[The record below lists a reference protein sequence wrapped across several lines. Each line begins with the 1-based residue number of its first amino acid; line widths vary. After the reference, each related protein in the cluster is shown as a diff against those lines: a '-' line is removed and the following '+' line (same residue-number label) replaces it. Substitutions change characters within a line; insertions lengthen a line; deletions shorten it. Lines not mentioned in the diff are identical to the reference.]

1 MEQKVDKLKDSLV
14 FILDKLENMEKQ
26 VRKQEQEI
34 ENYIKKNR
42 SIDFN
47 ELVAAHLKPTK
58 TSIELLREEI
68 DELQQLIT
76 LLFEGIKIDASSKKI
91 YYCLWVKQG
100 SYKRGEKL
108 LAV

>member
-34 ENYIKKNR
+34 KNYIKKNR

-47 ELVAAHLKPTK
+47 ELVAAHLKSTK

-68 DELQQLIT
+68 DELHQLIT
-76 LLFEGIKIDASSKKI
+76 LLFEEIKNNP
-91 YYCLWVKQG
+91 
-100 SYKRGEKL
+100 E
-108 LAV
+108 

>member
-47 ELVAAHLKPTK
+47 ELVAAHLKSTK

-76 LLFEGIKIDASSKKI
+76 LLFEGIKKHP
-91 YYCLWVKQG
+91 
-100 SYKRGEKL
+100 
-108 LAV
+108 

>member
-26 VRKQEQEI
+26 VRKQEQDI

-47 ELVAAHLKPTK
+47 ELVAAHLKSTK

-76 LLFEGIKIDASSKKI
+76 LLFEGIK
-91 YYCLWVKQG
+91 KQP
-100 SYKRGEKL
+100 
-108 LAV
+108 

>member
-47 ELVAAHLKPTK
+47 ELVAAHLKSTK

-76 LLFEGIKIDASSKKI
+76 LLFEGIK
-91 YYCLWVKQG
+91 KQP
-100 SYKRGEKL
+100 YK
-108 LAV
+108 

>member
-47 ELVAAHLKPTK
+47 ELVASTK

-68 DELQQLIT
+68 DELHQLIT
-76 LLFEGIKIDASSKKI
+76 LLFEEIKNNP
-91 YYCLWVKQG
+91 
-100 SYKRGEKL
+100 E
-108 LAV
+108 

>member
-26 VRKQEQEI
+26 VKKQEQEI

-47 ELVAAHLKPTK
+47 ELVAAHLKSTK

-76 LLFEGIKIDASSKKI
+76 LLFEGIK
-91 YYCLWVKQG
+91 KQP
-100 SYKRGEKL
+100 
-108 LAV
+108 

>member
-1 MEQKVDKLKDSLV
+1 MEQKIDKLKDSLV

-47 ELVAAHLKPTK
+47 ELVAAHLKSTK

-76 LLFEGIKIDASSKKI
+76 LLFEGIK
-91 YYCLWVKQG
+91 KQP
-100 SYKRGEKL
+100 
-108 LAV
+108 

>member
-1 MEQKVDKLKDSLV
+1 
-14 FILDKLENMEKQ
+14 MEKQ

-42 SIDFN
+42 SIDVN
-47 ELVAAHLKPTK
+47 ELVAAHLKSTK

-76 LLFEGIKIDASSKKI
+76 LLFEGIK
-91 YYCLWVKQG
+91 KQP
-100 SYKRGEKL
+100 
-108 LAV
+108 

>member
-1 MEQKVDKLKDSLV
+1 MEQKVDEIKDSLV

-26 VRKQEQEI
+26 VRKQEQDI

-47 ELVAAHLKPTK
+47 ELVAAHLKSTK

-68 DELQQLIT
+68 EELQQLIT
-76 LLFEGIKIDASSKKI
+76 LLFEGIK
-91 YYCLWVKQG
+91 KQP
-100 SYKRGEKL
+100 
-108 LAV
+108 

>member
-26 VRKQEQEI
+26 VRKQEHEI

-47 ELVAAHLKPTK
+47 ELVAAHLKSTK

-76 LLFEGIKIDASSKKI
+76 LLFEGIKNNP
-91 YYCLWVKQG
+91 
-100 SYKRGEKL
+100 E
-108 LAV
+108 

>member
-26 VRKQEQEI
+26 VRKQEHEI

-47 ELVAAHLKPTK
+47 ELVAAHLKSTK

-68 DELQQLIT
+68 DELHQLIT
-76 LLFEGIKIDASSKKI
+76 LLFEEIKNNP
-91 YYCLWVKQG
+91 
-100 SYKRGEKL
+100 E
-108 LAV
+108 

>member
-47 ELVAAHLKPTK
+47 ELVAAHLKSTK

-68 DELQQLIT
+68 DEQQQLIT
-76 LLFEGIKIDASSKKI
+76 LLFEGIK
-91 YYCLWVKQG
+91 KQP
-100 SYKRGEKL
+100 
-108 LAV
+108 

>member
-47 ELVAAHLKPTK
+47 ELVAAHLKSTK

-76 LLFEGIKIDASSKKI
+76 LLFEGIK
-91 YYCLWVKQG
+91 KQP
-100 SYKRGEKL
+100 
-108 LAV
+108 

>member
-1 MEQKVDKLKDSLV
+1 MEQNVDKLKDSLV

-26 VRKQEQEI
+26 VRKQEHEI

-47 ELVAAHLKPTK
+47 ELVAAHLKSTK

-76 LLFEGIKIDASSKKI
+76 LLFNGIKNNP
-91 YYCLWVKQG
+91 
-100 SYKRGEKL
+100 E
-108 LAV
+108 

>member
-47 ELVAAHLKPTK
+47 ELVAAHLKSTK

-68 DELQQLIT
+68 DELHQLIIPIIIINAVY
-76 LLFEGIKIDASSKKI
+76 LSS
-91 YYCLWVKQG
+91 L
-100 SYKRGEKL
+100 YK
-108 LAV
+108 

>member
-26 VRKQEQEI
+26 VRKQEHEI

-47 ELVAAHLKPTK
+47 ELVAAHLKSTK

-76 LLFEGIKIDASSKKI
+76 LLFEGIK
-91 YYCLWVKQG
+91 KQP
-100 SYKRGEKL
+100 
-108 LAV
+108 

>member
-47 ELVAAHLKPTK
+47 ELVAAHLKSTK

-76 LLFEGIKIDASSKKI
+76 LLFEGIKKTTLNK
-91 YYCLWVKQG
+91 
-100 SYKRGEKL
+100 
-108 LAV
+108 

>member
-26 VRKQEQEI
+26 VRKQEHEI

-47 ELVAAHLKPTK
+47 ELVAAHLKSTK

-68 DELQQLIT
+68 DELHQLIT
-76 LLFEGIKIDASSKKI
+76 LLFDEIKNNP
-91 YYCLWVKQG
+91 
-100 SYKRGEKL
+100 E
-108 LAV
+108 

>member
-26 VRKQEQEI
+26 VRKQEHEI

-47 ELVAAHLKPTK
+47 ELVAAHLKSTK

-76 LLFEGIKIDASSKKI
+76 LLFNGIK
-91 YYCLWVKQG
+91 KQP
-100 SYKRGEKL
+100 
-108 LAV
+108 

>member
-1 MEQKVDKLKDSLV
+1 MEQKVDKLKDSLI

-47 ELVAAHLKPTK
+47 ELVAAHLKSTK

-76 LLFEGIKIDASSKKI
+76 LLFEGIK
-91 YYCLWVKQG
+91 KQP
-100 SYKRGEKL
+100 
-108 LAV
+108 

>member
-26 VRKQEQEI
+26 VRKQEHEI

-47 ELVAAHLKPTK
+47 ELVAAHLKSTK

-76 LLFEGIKIDASSKKI
+76 LLFNGIKNNP
-91 YYCLWVKQG
+91 
-100 SYKRGEKL
+100 E
-108 LAV
+108 

>member
-47 ELVAAHLKPTK
+47 ELVAAHLKSTK
-58 TSIELLREEI
+58 TSIELLLEEI
-68 DELQQLIT
+68 DELHQLIT
-76 LLFEGIKIDASSKKI
+76 LLFEEIRKTTLDK
-91 YYCLWVKQG
+91 
-100 SYKRGEKL
+100 
-108 LAV
+108 